1 LCVGFARLHGRAI
14 LVFILVLHFV
24 KLSAGMIRRM
34 EFRPLSHFSFVRKG
48 SCNKSFKTIVSLRV
62 FEYFIFGDYAIF

>member
-1 LCVGFARLHGRAI
+1 MKRAFGCVGFARFNGRAI

-34 EFRPLSHFSFVRKG
+34 EFRPLSHLSFVRKG
-48 SCNKSFKTIVSLRV
+48 SCNKSFKTIV
-62 FEYFIFGDYAIF
+62 